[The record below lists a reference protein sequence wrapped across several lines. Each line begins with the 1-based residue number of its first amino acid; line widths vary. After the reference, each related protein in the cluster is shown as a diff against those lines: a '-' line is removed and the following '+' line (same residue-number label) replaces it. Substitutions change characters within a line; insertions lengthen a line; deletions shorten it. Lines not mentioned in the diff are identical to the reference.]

1 MSLYRFFRTSAL
13 LALAGKYR
21 NKLYRVATAITIALV
36 TAWLYT
42 DITLYL
48 QNQRPEWLGS
58 ALLIKTVVVYG
69 ALFYAFWQIRP
80 GAWSSDRSEA
90 LPKNSDHRSEASKS
104 SSAAAPTPGG
114 PLDELMD
121 KPKLQSRKDAILTDS
136 KHGK

>member
-80 GAWSSDRSEA
+80 
-90 LPKNSDHRSEASKS
+90 
-104 SSAAAPTPGG
+104 
-114 PLDELMD
+114 
-121 KPKLQSRKDAILTDS
+121 
-136 KHGK
+136 